1 MISAGPVNEQHES
14 QKPATR
20 SAHPVAAPGKSN
32 SVTQR
37 VSRTLMQGAWRNHLP
52 IHPAANR
59 IPEATIEEKR
69 ALAGDLAK
77 HGQRVPVVLV
87 RVAGGPVQ
95 VLDGRHRL
103 DLLEGVG
110 AKVVD
115 EIGKILVLHDI
126 IDVSDDAAA
135 EALSLS
141 LNAHRRQLT
150 LGKRRELLRAQL
162 VAAPQMSDRKIGEV
176 VGFSHTAVANQRKK
190 MEADGSVASVATV
203 VGKDERSQKR
213 AKKKKAQSKQE
224 QQKNPDRDDIG
235 SKSASEVARL
245 RARNEELEHSQAL
258 LKRQVTG
265 LQAEVDDLRK
275 AVDPDAEEVA
285 PPGSTE
291 KNGFFDL
298 ITALVAVSNQPSAR
312 TVAFETLK
320 GPPPVT
326 LRQVENLISWL
337 DDLRKMYQRFKRQQ
351 KVLT

>member
-1 MISAGPVNEQHES
+1 
-14 QKPATR
+14 
-20 SAHPVAAPGKSN
+20 
-32 SVTQR
+32 
-37 VSRTLMQGAWRNHLP
+37 
-52 IHPAANR
+52 
-59 IPEATIEEKR
+59 
-69 ALAGDLAK
+69 
-77 HGQRVPVVLV
+77 
-87 RVAGGPVQ
+87 
-95 VLDGRHRL
+95 
-103 DLLEGVG
+103 
-110 AKVVD
+110 
-115 EIGKILVLHDI
+115 
-126 IDVSDDAAA
+126 
-135 EALSLS
+135 
-141 LNAHRRQLT
+141 
-150 LGKRRELLRAQL
+150 
-162 VAAPQMSDRKIGEV
+162 
-176 VGFSHTAVANQRKK
+176 
-190 MEADGSVASVATV
+190 V
-203 VGKDERSQKR
+203 VGKDERFQKR